1 MLLVDSHCHLDY
13 EPMISDINDTLA
25 RAESKGI
32 KGFLT
37 ICTHLSKI
45 ELLKTITQNH
55 EPVFATVGVHPH
67 EAADTL
73 PQKELAAF
81 LIKEAS
87 HPKVVGFGETGLD
100 YYYQHSPK
108 DLQKQA
114 FQAHVEAA
122 LVCDFPLIVHTRD
135 AESDTI
141 DLLRMVGK
149 GKARGVMHCFSGSP
163 WLRDQALDMGF
174 YISVSGIA
182 TFKKAQDLR
191 DILKEVPL
199 GRLLVETD
207 SPYLAPEPYRGKS
220 NEPAFMIET
229 AKRLA
234 DLKEVSLETIATHT
248 TQNFLTLFS
257 KAKLSC
263 V

>member
-182 TFKKAQDLR
+182 TFKKAQDLQHAVQK
-191 DILKEVPL
+191 IPL
-199 GRLLVETD
+199 EKMLIETD
-207 SPYLAPEPYRGKS
+207 CPYLAPEPFRGKK
-220 NEPAFMIET
+220 NEPAYVTYVAEHV
-229 AKRLA
+229 ARLRG
-234 DLKEVSLETIATHT
+234 LPVEKVMEQT
-248 TQNFLTLFS
+248 TQNARELFGM
-257 KAKLSC
+257 A
-263 V
+263 